1 MLLTSGVTRE
11 QLEEALEPEDD
22 APMSLEER
30 RAMIRQ
36 AGGEVHG

>member
-11 QLEEALEPEDD
+11 KLEEVLAPEDD
-22 APMSLEER
+22 APMSLDER
-30 RAMIRQ
+30 RAMILR